1 MKVILNAIVAST
13 AAVMLFWTLPVSA
26 QTQKPES
33 EATPQGNQGPAV
45 PSSQPAVEARPPIV
59 EQRKEPAA
67 EQTSRTQPAAPSST
81 PASQAT
87 PPAVEAQSGK
97 SGEGEAKQ

>member
-1 MKVILNAIVAST
+1 MKAIVKAVIGATT
-13 AAVMLFWTLPVSA
+13 AIMLVWTLPVLA
-26 QTQKPES
+26 QTQKPE
-33 EATPQGNQGPAV
+33 PQGNQGPAV
-45 PSSQPAVEARPPIV
+45 PSSQPATDATPPVV

-67 EQTSRTQPAAPSST
+67 GQTSGTQPAVPSST

-97 SGEGEAKQ
+97 SEEGKAKQ

>member
-1 MKVILNAIVAST
+1 MKAILKAVIGATTAIILV
-13 AAVMLFWTLPVSA
+13 WTLPVPA
-26 QTQKPES
+26 QTQKPE
-33 EATPQGNQGPAV
+33 PQGNQGPAV
-45 PSSQPAVEARPPIV
+45 PSSQPAAEARPPVV

-67 EQTSRTQPAAPSST
+67 GQTSGTQPAVPSST

-97 SGEGEAKQ
+97 SGEEKAKQ